1 MPDDLAPAPASLPP
15 THGEAAALRPLQ
27 PVMSRPHVNTKTWR
41 NWSGAV
47 RFKPQTFAKPASIAE
62 LQNLVGS
69 VSARNG
75 QIRVVGSGHSFTPLV
90 QTPDTLVSLD
100 NMSGIERIEGH
111 IGRIMAGTQLRPLGI
126 ELAKRGFGMTNLG
139 DINKQALAG
148 AVSTGTH
155 GTGMTLGS
163 ISTQVRGMDLVL
175 ASGDAIHC
183 SATENAEIFD
193 AARVSVGALGV
204 IAALDIELQP
214 AYRLKL
220 IKRAMDLDDCLAQA
234 TDLARLYRHFEF
246 YWIPH
251 TRRTLVKLMDWTA
264 EPESARGMTTA
275 AELVIENGAF
285 GLASRIARMNPNW
298 APGIARFIGDV
309 TKSDE
314 STMVADCHRAFS
326 TARLVRFQEMEYE
339 LPAENG
345 PDALRELA
353 EHVKRK
359 EVLVHFPVEYRYVAA
374 DDIWLSPFYQRD
386 SVAISVHQYVGMAH
400 QEYFAAAE
408 AIFRNHGGRPH
419 WGKMHNLAA
428 RELAEMY
435 PRWNDFQRVRKQLD
449 PRGLFSNALL
459 RRWFGD

>member
-1 MPDDLAPAPASLPP
+1 MSP
-15 THGEAAALRPLQ
+15 TK
-27 PVMSRPHVNTKTWR
+27 PHSTPWR

-47 RFKPQTFAKPASIAE
+47 RFTPQTFATPSSVPE
-62 LQNLVGS
+62 LQSLVSG
-69 VSARNG
+69 VAARRG
-75 QIRVVGSGHSFTPLV
+75 QLRVVGSGHSFTPLV

-100 NMSGIERIEGH
+100 KLSGIARIDGHVGH
-111 IGRIMAGTQLRPLGI
+111 IYGGTQLKPLGL
-126 ELAKRGFGMTNLG
+126 ELARRGFGMTNLG

-155 GTGMTLGS
+155 GTGATLGS

-183 SATENAEIFD
+183 SATENAEIYD

-234 TDLARLYRHFEF
+234 PDLARLYRHFEF

-275 AELVIENGAF
+275 VELLVENGAF
-285 GLASRIARMNPNW
+285 GMVSRLARMNPDW
-298 APGIARFIGDV
+298 APGIARFIGKV

-339 LPAENG
+339 LPAERG

-353 EHVKRK
+353 EHVERRR
-359 EVLVHFPVEYRYVAA
+359 VLVHFPVEYRFVAA
-374 DDIWLSPFYQRD
+374 DDIWLSPFYRRD

-419 WGKMHNLAA
+419 WGKMHSLAA
-428 RELAEMY
+428 RELSAMY
-435 PRWNDFQRVRKQLD
+435 PRWDDFQRVRKQLD
-449 PRGLFSNALL
+449 PHGLFSNTLL
-459 RRWFGD
+459 QRWFGD

>member
-1 MPDDLAPAPASLPP
+1 MPDDIAPQPATTRPP
-15 THGEAAALRPLQ
+15 N
-27 PVMSRPHVNTKTWR
+27 PVMSATTLHSKPWR

-47 RFKPQTFAKPASIAE
+47 RFTPQTFARPASLPE
-62 LQNLVGS
+62 LQNLVSS
-69 VSARNG
+69 VAARNG
-75 QIRVVGSGHSFTPLV
+75 QLRVVGSGHSFTPLV
-90 QTPDTLVSLD
+90 QTPDTLVSLE
-100 NMSGIERIEGH
+100 NLSGIERIDGH
-111 IGRIMAGTQLRPLGI
+111 IGHIYGGTQLKPLGV
-126 ELAKRGFGMTNLG
+126 ELAQRGFGMTNLG

-155 GTGMTLGS
+155 GTGATLGS

-175 ASGDAIHC
+175 ASGDKIHC

-234 TDLARLYRHFEF
+234 PDLARLYRHFEF

-326 TARLVRFQEMEYE
+326 TTRLVRFQEMEYE
-339 LPAENG
+339 LPAERG

-353 EHVKRK
+353 EHIRRK

-386 SVAISVHQYVGMAH
+386 SVAISVHQYVGMAP
-400 QEYFAAAE
+400 QDYFAAAE

-428 RELAEMY
+428 RELSEMY

-449 PRGLFSNALL
+449 PRGMFSNTLL

>member
-1 MPDDLAPAPASLPP
+1 MNASPSKP
-15 THGEAAALRPLQ
+15 
-27 PVMSRPHVNTKTWR
+27 WR

-47 RFKPQTFAKPASIAE
+47 SFTPQTLATPSSVPE
-62 LQNLVGS
+62 LQDVVRS
-69 VSARNG
+69 VAARG
-75 QIRVVGSGHSFTPLV
+75 GKLRVAGSGHSFVPLV
-90 QTPDTLVSLD
+90 QTDDTLVTLEKL
-100 NMSGIERIEGH
+100 SGIERIDGH
-111 IGRIMAGTQLRPLGI
+111 VAHIYGGTQLKPLGL
-126 ELAKRGFGMTNLG
+126 ELARRGFGMTNLG
-139 DINKQALAG
+139 DINKQAIAG

-155 GTGMTLGS
+155 GTGIQLGS

-175 ASGDAIHC
+175 ASGEAIHC

-204 IAALDIELQP
+204 IAALDVELQP

-234 TDLARLYRHFEF
+234 PDLAKLYRHFEF

-251 TRRTLVKLMDWTA
+251 TRQTLVKLMDWTA
-264 EPESARGMTTA
+264 EPESAQGMTTA
-275 AELVIENGAF
+275 VELIMENGVF
-285 GLASRIARMNPNW
+285 GLISRLARMNPAW
-298 APGIARFIGDV
+298 APTLARLIGRA
-309 TKSDE
+309 TRSDQ

-353 EHVKRK
+353 AYIDRHQ
-359 EVLVHFPVEYRYVAA
+359 VLVHFPVEYRYVAA

-400 QEYFAAAE
+400 RHYFAAAE

-419 WGKMHNLAA
+419 WGKMHSLGAPQLSA
-428 RELAEMY
+428 MY
-435 PRWNDFQRVRKQLD
+435 PRWDDFQRVRKQLD
-449 PRGLFSNALL
+449 PQGLFCNPLL
-459 RRWFGD
+459 RHWFGD

>member
-1 MPDDLAPAPASLPP
+1 MHCEKLTAHAHYQRLP
-15 THGEAAALRPLQ
+15 
-27 PVMSRPHVNTKTWR
+27 MNTTTPKPWR

-47 RFKPQTFAKPASIAE
+47 RFTPKTIAAPASMAE
-62 LQNLVGS
+62 LQSLVRS
-69 VSARNG
+69 VAARGG
-75 QIRVVGSGHSFTPLV
+75 QLRVAGSGHSFTPLV
-90 QTPDTLVSLD
+90 QTDDTLLTLA
-100 NMSGIERIEGH
+100 NMSGIDRIDGH
-111 IGRIMAGTQLRPLGI
+111 IARIQAGTQLKPLGL
-126 ELAKRGFGMTNLG
+126 ELSKRGFGMTNLG

-155 GTGMTLGS
+155 GTGLALGS

-175 ASGDAIHC
+175 ASGEAVRC

-204 IAALDIELQP
+204 IAALDLELQP

-234 TDLARLYRHFEF
+234 PDLARLYRHFEF

-251 TRRTLVKLMDWTA
+251 TRQTLVKLMDWTA
-264 EPESARGMTTA
+264 EPESARAMTTA
-275 AELVIENGAF
+275 SELIIENGAF
-285 GLASRIARMNPNW
+285 GLVSMLARANPGW
-298 APGIARFIGDV
+298 APGIARFMARV

-326 TARLVRFQEMEYE
+326 TARLVHFQEMEYE
-339 LPAENG
+339 LPVERG

-353 EHVKRK
+353 EHVQRK
-359 EVLVHFPVEYRYVAA
+359 QVAVHFPVEYRYVAA

-419 WGKMHNLAA
+419 WGKMHSLAA
-428 RELAEMY
+428 RELAELY
-435 PRWNDFQRVRKQLD
+435 PRWSDFHRLRKQLD
-449 PRGLFSNALL
+449 PKGMFSNPLL
-459 RRWFGD
+459 RRWFGDE